1 MFGKDAEILRYSD
14 DNRRV
19 IRLCARLLPSA
30 MPRRALGWQVFSL
43 LVFAF
48 VLLIG
53 QFAIAEI
60 TPPLTSPNAPISI
73 HARQG
78 SRWYEGEYEV
88 WSLEGD
94 CSIVQGDVTGRSQ
107 SAVIWIRR
115 AESSPRQPPSDERNP
130 VELNKVIAYLE
141 QGAVVDFAHHEPAHQ
156 ISGRQTN
163 TFQGDS
169 WMGHFH
175 SALSVDVRVGSAAP
189 ASATKPTFVQRGNEA
204 WNRDIER
211 RVQRAQFIEQP
222 QLLPPTQIAP
232 PTQLAP
238 EVVPASPAVEPQP
251 TAKSLQVMSRSN
263 VPMQLK
269 TYPGRVPG
277 ELVVALSGGVR
288 AIVSGIQNVAGLESD
303 TISLEADRVVVWT
316 NSVAGL
322 TPGTSQQVAEGRWE
336 FYLEGN
342 IIFREGDR
350 LIYADRMY
358 YDVNGN
364 RGTILNAEMLTP
376 VKDYEGLMR
385 LKADV
390 LQQLNQH
397 TFMAH
402 GAALTSSR
410 MGVPRY
416 WLQSGEVMF
425 TDVQTPAVDGFTGQ
439 PYIDPQTQEPAVD
452 HQMLAT
458 SRNNFLYSGGFPL
471 LYWPTIATD
480 LRKPTYYVDGFK
492 LKNDSIYGTQ
502 VFVDWDMYQLLGIQN
517 KPVGTKWTASTD
529 YLSERGPALGTNFT
543 YDRPGFEWLPG
554 PAHGKFDIW
563 GIKDNGLDDIGADRR
578 SLALEEEF
586 RGRGIWQHRQYLGSG
601 YQLTAEA
608 GYISDRNFLEQYYE
622 SEWDQLKDQTTGA
635 ELKRY
640 YGNSSWSING
650 DVRVNDFFTQTE
662 WLPRVDH
669 TLIGQSLLFDR
680 LTWHAHSHAGYGRL
694 QTATPPSSINPT
706 EVTSTTPLA
715 WEVPVEGVHAA
726 TRHEIDLP
734 FNLGPT
740 KIVPYAL
747 GELFHISEDI
757 TAQERTRAYG
767 QLGVRASLPIWN
779 NNPDVQ
785 SELFNLNGLAHK
797 VVFESELLWAD
808 ADQDVNNFP
817 LYEQLDD
824 DAVEFFRRR
833 FLSTANGYPFP
844 GQASIPLKFD
854 ERYFALR
861 NGMQSWVTAP
871 STEIAD
877 DLLKARFGVR
887 QRWQTKRGLPG
898 QERIVDWITLDVE
911 GSYFPKADRDNFGQE
926 VGLLDYDFRWH
937 IGDRVTLLSDG
948 FADVF
953 ADGLRTFSLGG
964 IMTRP
969 SAGSVYL
976 GVRSIEGPISSSI
989 LSGSLTY
996 RMSEKWIL
1004 AGSTAVDLGSTGN
1017 IGQTFGLT
1025 RVGESTLVHLGFNV
1039 DASRG
1044 NFGLNFQIEPRFLSS
1059 RRLGYI
1065 GGVQI
1070 PPAGAYGLE

>member
-1 MFGKDAEILRYSD
+1 MFGKDAEILRPND
-14 DNRRV
+14 DYRRV
-19 IRLCARLLPSA
+19 IRSCARRLPSA
-30 MPRRALGWQVFSL
+30 SCVRALRCLALAL
-43 LVFAF
+43 LVIAFA
-48 VLLIG
+48 LG
-53 QFAIAEI
+53 SSASAEI

-73 HARQG
+73 HAKQG

-94 CSIVQGDVTGRSQ
+94 CTIVQGDVSGRSH
-107 SAVIWIRR
+107 SAVVWIRR
-115 AESSPRQPPSDERNP
+115 ADSPPREQHSNEQNH

-141 QGAVVDFAHHEPAHQ
+141 QGAVVDFAHQQSAHH

-175 SALSVDVRVGSAAP
+175 SSLSVNVQVGSAAP
-189 ASATKPTFVQRGNEA
+189 ASATKPTFVQRGNAA
-204 WNRDIER
+204 WDRDIAR

-222 QLLPPTQIAP
+222 QPSPPTQFAP
-232 PTQLAP
+232 PTQLTP
-238 EVVPASPAVEPQP
+238 EVVPAFPAVEPRP
-251 TAKSLQVMSRSN
+251 TARSLQVISRTN
-263 VPMQLK
+263 APMQLK
-269 TYPGRVPG
+269 SYDGRVPG
-277 ELVVALSGGVR
+277 ERAFVVSGGVR

-303 TISLEADRVVVWT
+303 TVSLEADRVVVWT
-316 NSVAGL
+316 NAAAGL
-322 TPGTSQQVAEGRWE
+322 TPGTSQEVAEARWE

-364 RGTILNAEMLTP
+364 HGTILNAEMLTP

-390 LQQLNQH
+390 LQQLNQQ
-397 TFMAH
+397 TFLAH

-416 WLQSGEVMF
+416 WIQSGEVMF
-425 TDVQTPAVDGFTGQ
+425 TDTQTPAVDGFTGL
-439 PYIDPQTQEPAVD
+439 PYIDPPTQEAAVE

-458 SRNNFLYSGGFPL
+458 SRNNFLYVSGFPL

-480 LRKPTYYVDGFK
+480 LRTPTYYLNGLKV
-492 LKNDSIYGTQ
+492 KNDSVYGTQ
-502 VFVDWDMYQLLGIQN
+502 VLADWDMFQLLGIRN
-517 KPVGTKWTASTD
+517 KPDGTKWTLSTD
-529 YLSERGPALGTNFT
+529 YLSQRGPALGTNVS
-543 YDRPGFEWLPG
+543 YDRPGFDWLAG
-554 PAHGKFDIW
+554 PAHGNIDIW
-563 GIKDNGLDDIGADRR
+563 GIKDDGLDNLGADRR
-578 SLALEEEF
+578 ALALEEDF
-586 RGRGIWQHRQYLGSG
+586 RGRAFWQHRQYLGSG
-601 YQLTAEA
+601 YQLTAEV
-608 GYISDRNFLEQYYE
+608 GYLSDRNFLESYFE
-622 SEWDQLKDQTTGA
+622 SQWDQSKDETTGA

-640 YGNSSWSING
+640 YGNSSYGINA

-680 LTWHAHSHAGYGRL
+680 LTWYEHSHAGYARL
-694 QTATPPSSINPT
+694 RTATPPSAINPT
-706 EVTSTTPLA
+706 EVASTTPLA
-715 WEVPVEGVHAA
+715 WEVPVEGIHAA
-726 TRHEIDLP
+726 TRQEIDMP
-734 FNLGPT
+734 FDLGPT

-747 GELFHISEDI
+747 GELFHVSEDI

-779 NNPDVQ
+779 SNPDVQ

-797 VVFESELLWAD
+797 VVFESEVLWAD
-808 ADQDVNNFP
+808 AAEDMNNFP

-824 DAVEFFRRR
+824 DSVEFFRRR
-833 FLSTANGYPFP
+833 FLSTAGGYPFP

-877 DLLKARFGVR
+877 DLMKARFGVR

-911 GSYFPKADRDNFGQE
+911 GSYFPKASRDNFGE
-926 VGLLDYDFRWH
+926 EIGLLDYDFRWH
-937 IGDRVTLLSDG
+937 VGDRVTLLSDG

-953 ADGLRTFSLGG
+953 SDGLRTFSLGG
-964 IMTRP
+964 VVTRP
-969 SAGSVYL
+969 SMGSAYL
-976 GVRSIEGPISSSI
+976 GVRSIEGPISSTI
-989 LSGSLTY
+989 VSGSLSY

-1004 AGSTAVDLGSTGN
+1004 TGSAAVDFGSTGN
-1017 IGQTFGLT
+1017 IGQTFGFT
-1025 RVGESTLVHLGFNV
+1025 RIGESTLIRVGINV
-1039 DASRG
+1039 DESRG
-1044 NFGLNFQIEPRFLSS
+1044 NVGANFQIEPRFLSS